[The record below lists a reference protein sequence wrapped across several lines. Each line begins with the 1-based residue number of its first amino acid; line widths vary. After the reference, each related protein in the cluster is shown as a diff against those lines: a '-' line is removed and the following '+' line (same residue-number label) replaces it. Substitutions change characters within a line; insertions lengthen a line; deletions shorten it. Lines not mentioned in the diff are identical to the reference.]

1 LKIRH
6 KMEENISEKNQH
18 IGENSSICHE
28 MINMMYCRELDFTDE
43 NGRKFDVPHEGS
55 LGLLAMGHIG
65 LIEWRKSRKKYMQER
80 AKTAKEKTEE

>member
-1 LKIRH
+1 MKIRH

-18 IGENSSICHE
+18 IGENSSICYE